1 MEQILINAG
10 LTILQAQTYLYLLE
24 HGPTMHK
31 VLTNNLKISRTNAYK
46 VLGSLEDLELVNKT
60 EVNKKLA
67 FSPSDPT
74 MLSSLVAEKRNTL
87 IAMEQNIDKAIQQ
100 LRKVYSKQTKDTLVT
115 TVTSKQAMLRA
126 YEEQSE
132 LRQPIYFYKS
142 RTDIPFM
149 GFETMD
155 RIRRIQG
162 RRALIRFGI
171 TPDSPEAA
179 LNEKIDD
186 SANLKRTWIDDKSY
200 TAPVEWSVSGDQLLI
215 QLFDDRGIAIVI
227 RNNLIADAFK
237 QIWKLTDRAL
247 KNSPDYKL
255 KPLKAKRIV

>member
-10 LTILQAQTYLYLLE
+10 LTGLQAQTYIYLLE
-24 HGPTMHK
+24 HGPSVPK
-31 VLTNNLKISRTNAYK
+31 ALTNSLKISRTNAYK
-46 VLGSLEDLELVNKT
+46 VLGSLEDLGLVNKT

-67 FSPSDPT
+67 FSPTDPS

-87 IAMEQNIDKAIQQ
+87 IEMEQNIDKAIQQ

-115 TVTSKQAMLRA
+115 TVTSKQAMLKA
-126 YEEQSE
+126 YEDQAKSG
-132 LRQPIYFYKS
+132 RPIYFYKS

-149 GFETMD
+149 GFENMD
-155 RIRRIQG
+155 RIRRLQG
-162 RRALIRFGI
+162 KKALIRFGI

-179 LNEKIDD
+179 LNKKIDD

-215 QLFDDRGIAIVI
+215 QVFDEKGTAIII
-227 RNNLIADAFK
+227 RNNLIANAFE
-237 QIWKLTDRAL
+237 QIWKLSDNAI